1 MDIDR
6 AIELF
11 AIDIERARP
20 GRVAPVEPVV
30 QIPVSVARLYLEA
43 MREANEIIE
52 TVEVTELPEG
62 A

>member
-43 MREANEIIE
+43 MREAKRWARYRYHNQGE
-52 TVEVTELPEG
+52 
-62 A
+62 